1 MRRIFVER
9 GAEFFEKGKSRSSGK
24 TGALTQD
31 MDIDRGLDD
40 LGEEKTS
47 TATMTTEDLLKMR
60 MEIMPHL

>member
-1 MRRIFVER
+1 MRRIFIER
-9 GAEFFEKGKSRSSGK
+9 GVDFFEKGKGRSSVK
-24 TGALTQD
+24 TGALAQD
-31 MDIDRGLDD
+31 MDIDRALDD